1 MAISIS
7 IDPYGS
13 MVTHCMQIR
22 ERSSREYEKY
32 HERIYGLHE
41 NCIERSSYYILSL
54 VQYIVLMRLSI
65 IYPTV
70 PPGAT
75 CGESR
80 GIFLSFEQ
88 NTCPKGGEFDLILE
102 IIF

>member
-1 MAISIS
+1 MT
-7 IDPYGS
+7 
-13 MVTHCMQIR
+13 V
-22 ERSSREYEKY
+22 
-32 HERIYGLHE
+32 
-41 NCIERSSYYILSL
+41 
-54 VQYIVLMRLSI
+54 MRLSI
-65 IYPTV
+65 ICPTI

-75 CGESR
+75 CGESK

>member
-1 MAISIS
+1 MVFEHGRTNGRHKTHNGCYLGLVGPISS
-7 IDPYGS
+7 I
-13 MVTHCMQIR
+13 V
-22 ERSSREYEKY
+22 
-32 HERIYGLHE
+32 GLL
-41 NCIERSSYYILSL
+41 ILYSYAPINYLPH
-54 VQYIVLMRLSI
+54 Y
-65 IYPTV
+65 

-75 CGESR
+75 CGEGK

>member
-1 MAISIS
+1 MHVLWLIAMQILFYIVIAIGDSLVMAI
-7 IDPYGS
+7 
-13 MVTHCMQIR
+13 
-22 ERSSREYEKY
+22 
-32 HERIYGLHE
+32 
-41 NCIERSSYYILSL
+41 
-54 VQYIVLMRLSI
+54 MRLSI
-65 IYPTV
+65 CPTI

-75 CGESR
+75 CGESG